1 MFEEVLLISLFTGAA
16 ALITTTGT
24 LGIKNIAKHSNKV
37 DVFITLMA
45 VWLSSDTATYGIL
58 IGVMTGLWSAIYT
71 KSVRAYWKWASSH
84 GFLSPLNENEVDW
97 QRAKSY
103 AKDVM
108 SDLMAPAN
116 R

>member
-1 MFEEVLLISLFTGAA
+1 MFEEVFLISLFTAAA
-16 ALITTTGT
+16 ALITTTGA
-24 LGIKNIAKHSNKV
+24 LGIKNIAKHSTKV
-37 DVFITLMA
+37 DLAITFMA
-45 VWLSSDTATYGIL
+45 VWLSSGTATYGIL

-84 GFLSPLNENEVDW
+84 GFLSPLDENEVDW
-97 QRAKSY
+97 KRAKTY

-108 SDLMAPAN
+108 GQFMTPAK